1 MSNSINPVKSAF
13 TSSAY
18 DRRQNIKHG
27 LFGDDKDFI
36 EQVTRGFY
44 TSSNPFRLK
53 YPLTVGEDSH
63 VTVNYNTNQSSEF
76 AKSRVKDPN
85 GIDETSFEPFVM
97 FDFMEIIPDKKQERI
112 GAMQNSKNRLIAGKA
127 MNFAGAA
134 AGKTKGGF
142 DIKADAENEKL
153 AQTVYAILDTSP
165 KGPHSDEPSISQA
178 AQEADE
184 GGFLTQA
191 KRQFKGSISMYMPT
205 DIQVNDSIVYNEN
218 TRKTM
223 GIIEGVLDKD
233 IDRTASQGSVLT
245 SAGTMGAAG
254 FGLGTIFE
262 KLNSGATSKIGKFVG
277 SKGGAVSGFIGA
289 AGASIVGDE
298 YQRSSGKASNPHDYM
313 AYQSTTLRS
322 FTFTFT
328 FLPDSHEESLEVTQI
343 IKSFRSAAHAKRN
356 DALTLTVP
364 DHVIVSHHGAGD
376 MIQLPPCVMESVN
389 VSYNPNNTSFFMQDN
404 NPVEVGLSVTL
415 KEIVPIY
422 KQDVEAGF

>member
-1 MSNSINPVKSAF
+1 MNQFEKSRLNYE
-13 TSSAY
+13 AY
-18 DRRQNIKHG
+18 ERRQNIKNG
-27 LFGDDKDFI
+27 AFGNDPDFI

-53 YPLTVGEDSH
+53 YPSTVGEDANI
-63 VTVNYNTNQSSEF
+63 TVNYNTNQSSEF

-85 GIDETSFEPFVM
+85 GIDELSFEPFVM
-97 FDFMEIIPDKKQERI
+97 FDFMEVIPDKKQERI
-112 GAMQNSKNRLIAGKA
+112 KKMAQTNRFIKNAPSNASGLDLVS
-127 MNFAGAA
+127 
-134 AGKTKGGF
+134 TQQ
-142 DIKADAENEKL
+142 ADKAENEKF

-165 KGPHSDEPSISQA
+165 KGPNQKNLGEA
-178 AQEADE
+178 AEEADE

-205 DIQVNDSIVYNEN
+205 DIQVNDTIVYNEN

-223 GIIEGVLDKD
+223 AIIEGLTSGDVDA
-233 IDRTASQGSVLT
+233 TASKGSVLT
-245 SAGTMGAAG
+245 STGALGAAG

-262 KLNSGATSKIGKFVG
+262 KLSAGATSKVGKFLA
-277 SKGGAVSGFIGA
+277 SKGGAAAGFIGA

-328 FLPDSHEESLEVTQI
+328 FLPDNHDESLEVTQI
-343 IKSFRSAAHAKRN
+343 IRAFRSAAHARRN

-376 MIQLPPCVMESVN
+376 MIQLPPCVLESVN
-389 VSYNPNNTSFFMQDN
+389 VSYNPNNTSFFLQGN

>member
-1 MSNSINPVKSAF
+1 MAINPHKQ
-13 TSSAY
+13 TSLSAY
-18 DRRQNIKHG
+18 DRRQNIKNG

-63 VTVNYNTNQSSEF
+63 VTVNYNTNQTSEF

-85 GIDETSFEPFVM
+85 GIDERSFEPFVM

-112 GAMQNSKNRLIAGKA
+112 KAMGKSKNRLIAGKA
-127 MNFAGAA
+127 MNFAGTA

-153 AQTVYAILDTSP
+153 AQTVYAILDTTP
-165 KGPHSDEPSISQA
+165 KGPHTDEVTESLAES
-178 AQEADE
+178 AQSADE

-223 GIIEGVLDKD
+223 GIIEGLLDKD
-233 IDRTASQGSVLT
+233 IDASASKGSVLT
-245 SAGTMGAAG
+245 STGAMGAAG
-254 FGLGTIFE
+254 FGIGTIFE
-262 KLNSGATSKIGKFVG
+262 KIADGATSKIGKFIG
-277 SKGGAVSGFIGA
+277 SKGGAAAGFIGA

-328 FLPDSHEESLEVTQI
+328 FLPDSHNESLEVTQI
-343 IKSFRSAAHAKRN
+343 IKAFRSAAHAKRN

-376 MIQLPPCVMESVN
+376 MIQLPPCVLESVN

-422 KQDVEAGF
+422 KKDIEGGM